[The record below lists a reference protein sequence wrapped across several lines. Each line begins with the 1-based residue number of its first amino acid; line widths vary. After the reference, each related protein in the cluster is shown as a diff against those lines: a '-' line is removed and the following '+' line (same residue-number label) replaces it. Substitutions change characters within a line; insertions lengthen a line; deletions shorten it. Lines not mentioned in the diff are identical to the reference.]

1 MDPYLINRTATQREQ
16 HVLSTV
22 TRFASAHPKEQ
33 LEHLPGVKVLDP
45 KTAASNVRVEI
56 LDTIN
61 QRVPLNTQN
70 NDAKSV
76 VRSDLPHKES
86 GGEGHMIE
94 QEIMTL
100 RRETIV
106 HRPRDTQF
114 KVKTMARAKT
124 AGQKK
129 ISLDGRY
136 AFTQA
141 IEETLFIDAVTNDA
155 LI

>member
-22 TRFASAHPKEQ
+22 TRYASAHPKEQ
-33 LEHLPGVKVLDP
+33 LEHLPGVKVLDS
-45 KTAASNVRVEI
+45 KNTSNVKVEI

-70 NDAKSV
+70 HDAKSV
-76 VRSDLPHKES
+76 VRSDMPQKES
-86 GGEGHMIE
+86 GEGQMIE

-124 AGQKK
+124 AG
-129 ISLDGRY
+129 
-136 AFTQA
+136 
-141 IEETLFIDAVTNDA
+141 
-155 LI
+155 

>member
-16 HVLSTV
+16 HILSTV
-22 TRFASAHPKEQ
+22 TRYASVHRKEQ

-45 KTAASNVRVEI
+45 KNTSNVKVEI

-61 QRVPLNTQN
+61 QRVSLNTQN

-76 VRSDLPHKES
+76 VRSDMPQKES
-86 GGEGHMIE
+86 GEGQMIE

-124 AGQKK
+124 AG
-129 ISLDGRY
+129 
-136 AFTQA
+136 
-141 IEETLFIDAVTNDA
+141 
-155 LI
+155 

>member
-45 KTAASNVRVEI
+45 KNTSNVKVEI

-70 NDAKSV
+70 HDAKSV
-76 VRSDLPHKES
+76 VRSDMPQKES
-86 GGEGHMIE
+86 GEGQMIE

-124 AGQKK
+124 AG
-129 ISLDGRY
+129 
-136 AFTQA
+136 
-141 IEETLFIDAVTNDA
+141 
-155 LI
+155 

>member
-22 TRFASAHPKEQ
+22 TRYASAHPKEQ
-33 LEHLPGVKVLDP
+33 LKHLPGVKVLDP
-45 KTAASNVRVEI
+45 KNTSNVKVEI

-70 NDAKSV
+70 HDAKSV
-76 VRSDLPHKES
+76 VRSDMPQKES
-86 GGEGHMIE
+86 GEGQMIE

-124 AGQKK
+124 AG
-129 ISLDGRY
+129 
-136 AFTQA
+136 
-141 IEETLFIDAVTNDA
+141 
-155 LI
+155 

>member
-22 TRFASAHPKEQ
+22 TRFASAHPKDQ
-33 LEHLPGVKVLDP
+33 LEHLPGVKILDP
-45 KTAASNVRVEI
+45 KTTSNVKVEI

-76 VRSDLPHKES
+76 VRSDLPQKES
-86 GGEGHMIE
+86 GGGGHMIE

-124 AGQKK
+124 AG
-129 ISLDGRY
+129 
-136 AFTQA
+136 
-141 IEETLFIDAVTNDA
+141 
-155 LI
+155 